1 MSPKSE
7 PHYIGTELLLG
18 QIVDTNAN
26 YLAGR
31 LALLGIDCLHMQTVG
46 DNVGRAKQAFE
57 RALARSDLVVATG
70 GLGPTEDDLTRE
82 AIAAALGETPSVDP
96 ELEKDLRS
104 WFAGRG
110 LSMPERNR
118 KQAWLIDR
126 KSVV

>member
-1 MSPKSE
+1 MSTKAELLS
-7 PHYIGTELLLG
+7 IGTELLLG

-46 DNVGRAKQAFE
+46 DNLGRAKQAFE

-96 ELEKDLRS
+96 ALEALDAASSCPSGTASR
-104 WFAGRG
+104 RG
-110 LSMPERNR
+110 
-118 KQAWLIDR
+118 
-126 KSVV
+126 